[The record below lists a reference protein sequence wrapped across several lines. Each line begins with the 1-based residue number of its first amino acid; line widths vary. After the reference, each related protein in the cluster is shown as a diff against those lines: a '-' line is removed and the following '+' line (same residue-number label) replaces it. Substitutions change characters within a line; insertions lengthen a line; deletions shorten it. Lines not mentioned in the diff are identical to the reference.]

1 MVQHSMPSPGTTI
14 GELTT
19 TEQKRVAFC
28 LMTSFVPGYRAK
40 GNSLIICDL
49 SGLLKKHDSMKKFTI
64 TILLRWIPE
73 GGKEMLSDYNDKI
86 PDYYPTMYLDGY
98 TPEQIMYAA
107 KRGMLQRY
115 RERKAEQTVQ
125 TAMEAALRDLFKDWK

>member
-1 MVQHSMPSPGTTI
+1 
-14 GELTT
+14 
-19 TEQKRVAFC
+19 
-28 LMTSFVPGYRAK
+28 
-40 GNSLIICDL
+40 
-49 SGLLKKHDSMKKFTI
+49 
-64 TILLRWIPE
+64 
-73 GGKEMLSDYNDKI
+73 MLSDYNDKI

-125 TAMEAALRDLFKDWK
+125 TAAKAALRDLFKDWK

>member
-1 MVQHSMPSPGTTI
+1 
-14 GELTT
+14 
-19 TEQKRVAFC
+19 
-28 LMTSFVPGYRAK
+28 
-40 GNSLIICDL
+40 
-49 SGLLKKHDSMKKFTI
+49 
-64 TILLRWIPE
+64 
-73 GGKEMLSDYNDKI
+73 MLSDYYDKL

-125 TAMEAALRDLFKDWK
+125 TAAEAALRDLFKDLK

>member
-1 MVQHSMPSPGTTI
+1 
-14 GELTT
+14 
-19 TEQKRVAFC
+19 
-28 LMTSFVPGYRAK
+28 
-40 GNSLIICDL
+40 
-49 SGLLKKHDSMKKFTI
+49 
-64 TILLRWIPE
+64 
-73 GGKEMLSDYNDKI
+73 MLSDYYDKL